1 MNKFLTWLIGGSLIG
16 LCACGDD
23 SSSNA
28 GGNDDAGGVVAS
40 TLCLSTPLDGSD
52 AECGSFV
59 LNESD
64 STFSFLR
71 WIDYG
76 FCGGTDSLNMSW
88 HLEKIKAQVSSKYSI
103 RGDSLYVRSN
113 EIYTM
118 NEIPL
123 GYLSTK
129 DDNAVVTTF
138 WSPKHDGIKGTWRYV
153 SQYLDSPRG
162 YVNSPF
168 ENHAVF
174 WTFSENRLL
183 QDTVENPG
191 YNFFRTSFVEDL
203 LFSIYYKEGGAP
215 NAIHA
220 GYFSKFYPYN
230 LSSLDIQMDSRSE
243 TEATFTVG
251 GEKVVISNVDFELIF
266 FSRFKVFLDVEYAG
280 KKCPYRYH
288 VENISEQTCRQ
299 ENVDFMYL
307 EDGWNS
313 YTLDTT
319 VRVWSSEIRFEDNRR
334 EFEECLGFSE

>member
-28 GGNDDAGGVVAS
+28 SDNSDVGGVVTS
-40 TLCLSTPLDGSD
+40 KLCLPDPLDGSD
-52 AECGSFV
+52 AKCGNYV

-64 STFSFLR
+64 STFSFSQ

-76 FCGGTDSLNMSW
+76 FCGGPDSLNMSW
-88 HLEKIKAQVSSKYSI
+88 HLEKIKALVSSKYSI

-113 EIYTM
+113 EIYAM
-118 NEIPL
+118 SEMPL
-123 GYLSTK
+123 DYSSIE
-129 DDNAVVTTF
+129 DEHAIVTTF
-138 WSPKHDGIKGTWRYV
+138 WSPKHEGIKGTWRYV
-153 SQYLDSPRG
+153 SQYLDSPGG

-203 LFSIYYKEGGAP
+203 LFSIYYKEDGAP